1 MFNKNGIRDMIYC
14 LLSSYLILMVSL
26 YIFPWTVFIM
36 AAPFVVLW
44 VKRTY
49 IYGLSSFFIMSV
61 SLIFIFDMSSAIFF
75 GFTFLLFIAIM
86 AETIKRGFSSNKVI
100 LFSVGAIIMTVIL
113 GLAYN
118 YGLKKIDIISKFE
131 SVIRF
136 ALEENID
143 NLKNLNLSEKSLE
156 EFKFVLTKSVDV
168 VIVGLPATIFILS
181 IAATLVNYLISVNF
195 LRYLN
200 IGIVDKFEFS
210 RFRLPKNIFLGIL
223 VILVSFYVFKIMEFK
238 YLFELQ
244 LNISAILTSLFFI
257 QGLAVSDYY
266 MKKFFGLFGR
276 IAVPILTVYFLHLF
290 FIYPVVGF
298 LDSIFNL
305 RKGELTKK

>member
-1 MFNKNGIRDMIYC
+1 
-14 LLSSYLILMVSL
+14 
-26 YIFPWTVFIM
+26 
-36 AAPFVVLW
+36 
-44 VKRTY
+44 
-49 IYGLSSFFIMSV
+49 
-61 SLIFIFDMSSAIFF
+61 
-75 GFTFLLFIAIM
+75 M

-266 MKKFFGLFGR
+266 MKKFFGRMPIMIVSIVIGTTKN
-276 IAVPILTVYFLHLF
+276 VPTKYLSNSDCPNRGIMAAINAATKLSIL
-290 FIYPVVGF
+290 I
-298 LDSIFNL
+298 I
-305 RKGELTKK
+305 

>member
-1 MFNKNGIRDMIYC
+1 
-14 LLSSYLILMVSL
+14 
-26 YIFPWTVFIM
+26 
-36 AAPFVVLW
+36 
-44 VKRTY
+44 
-49 IYGLSSFFIMSV
+49 
-61 SLIFIFDMSSAIFF
+61 
-75 GFTFLLFIAIM
+75 M

-223 VILVSFYVFKIMEFK
+223 VILVSFYVF
-238 YLFELQ
+238 
-244 LNISAILTSLFFI
+244 
-257 QGLAVSDYY
+257 
-266 MKKFFGLFGR
+266 
-276 IAVPILTVYFLHLF
+276 
-290 FIYPVVGF
+290 
-298 LDSIFNL
+298 
-305 RKGELTKK
+305 